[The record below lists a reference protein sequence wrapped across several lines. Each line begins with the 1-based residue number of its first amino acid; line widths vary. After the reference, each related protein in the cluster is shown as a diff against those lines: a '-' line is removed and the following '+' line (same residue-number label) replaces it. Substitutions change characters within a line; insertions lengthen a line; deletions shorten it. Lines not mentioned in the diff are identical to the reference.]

1 MISFKVSTLPDPL
14 SDALSKGTLFSLN
27 MDTMKAAKSDS
38 IEWNLVQQFP
48 FPDNYDPVMAL
59 AQNHIHFLDVGNDGP
74 GIARIFVIHCEL
86 SFQSAGRS
94 THPYLVS
101 YLQPET
107 QSYSGSKTF
116 PAVHGQTAS
125 FFKDSGVQQEFA
137 FVPDDFSATYVINVE
152 NNSTQS
158 LTPPTVKDTK
168 SSYVASI
175 TSLVQLDSTGA
186 VSFLPYASDNSSTNA
201 NVAWTSVKALAAI
214 PKSSG
219 GSSTSSSQKV
229 TSTGTTG
236 NNTSASG
243 SSGGA
248 LSNYAVTSG
257 LVGLAVLFAVLG
269 FF

>member
-1 MISFKVSTLPDPL
+1 MISFKVPTLPDPL
-14 SDALSKGTLFSLN
+14 PDALSKGTLFSLN
-27 MDTMKAAKSDS
+27 MDSMKAAKSDS
-38 IEWNLVQQFP
+38 IEWNLVQQLP
-48 FPDNYDPVMAL
+48 FPDNYNPVMAL
-59 AQNHIHFLDVGNDGP
+59 AQNHIHFLDVGSDGS
-74 GIARIFVIHCEL
+74 GTAHIFVIHCEL
-86 SFQSAGRS
+86 SFQSAGRN
-94 THPYLVS
+94 THSHLVAF
-101 YLQPET
+101 LQPET

-137 FVPDDFSATYVINVE
+137 FIADDFSATYVINVE

-158 LTPPTVKDTK
+158 LAPPTVKDTK
-168 SSYVASI
+168 SSYVAGI

-186 VSFLPYASDNSSTNA
+186 VSFLSYTSGNSSGNSNTNA
-201 NVAWTSVKALAAI
+201 NAAWTSVKALAAI
-214 PKSSG
+214 PKSGG

-229 TSTGTTG
+229 TSTG
-236 NNTSASG
+236 NTDASD